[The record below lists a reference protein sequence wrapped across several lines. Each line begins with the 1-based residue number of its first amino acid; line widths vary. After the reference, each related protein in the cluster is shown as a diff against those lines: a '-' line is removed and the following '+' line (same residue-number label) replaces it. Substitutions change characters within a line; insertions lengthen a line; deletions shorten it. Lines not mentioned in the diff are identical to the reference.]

1 MIIKMNSMKNNKY
14 FNAITERLDFFSV
27 RVQHLGS
34 MNLHD
39 INIHAE
45 YFFMHFLNQ
54 LYGWNLVNQNDFTAN
69 APGVDLRYDGGQI
82 VVQVTSTVTREKVQY
97 SLNKLDA
104 TAFNGY
110 TFKFLSIGKDADN
123 LRNKIYTIP
132 ADIAFDPEKDILDI
146 KAIYSSIL
154 GISIDKQKAIYELT
168 LKYMSIDTPSEKRV
182 KGLSRII
189 QILSGDKY
197 LNTEN
202 QNYDKRE
209 FEIVDKIQKNK
220 LDELQEKILDL
231 SPYQLDVN
239 KVYDAFDVEGV
250 NKSRAVLHAIN
261 SVYLRLKNTR
271 QGQELFEAIA
281 EDIYIGMQ
289 DEPNLREY
297 NEEDIRY
304 YIDIIL
310 ADAFVRCKIFENP
323 KNIQ

>member
-1 MIIKMNSMKNNKY
+1 MKNNKY
-14 FNAITERLDFFSV
+14 FDAITERLDFFSV

-45 YFFMHFLNQ
+45 YFFMHFLNE
-54 LYGWNLVNQNDFTAN
+54 LYGWSLVNQNDFASNT
-69 APGVDLRYDGGQI
+69 PGVDLRYDGGQI
-82 VVQVTSTVTREKVQY
+82 VIQVTSTVTCEKVQH

-110 TFKFLSIGKDADN
+110 TFKFLSIAKDADN
-123 LRNKIYTIP
+123 LRNKIYTPP
-132 ADIAFDPEKDILDI
+132 AGIAFDPKKDILDI
-146 KAIYSSIL
+146 KKIYSDIV
-154 GISIDKQKAIYELT
+154 GMNIDKQKAIYELT
-168 LKYMSIDTPSEKRV
+168 LKYMSIDTPSERRV

-189 QILSGDKY
+189 QILSDDKY
-197 LNTEN
+197 LNTES

-209 FEIVDKIQKNK
+209 FEIIAKIQKNK
-220 LDELQEKILDL
+220 LDDLQEKILDL
-231 SPYQLDVN
+231 SLYQLDVS

-261 SVYLRLKNTR
+261 SVYLHLKKTC
-271 QGQELFEAIA
+271 QGQELFETIA
-281 EDIYIGMQ
+281 EDIYIGLQ
-289 DEPNLREY
+289 DEANLREY

-310 ADAFVRCKIFENP
+310 ADAFARCKIFKNP
-323 KNIQ
+323 KTIQ

>member
-1 MIIKMNSMKNNKY
+1 MKNNKY
-14 FNAITERLDFFSV
+14 FDAITERLDFFSV

-45 YFFMHFLNQ
+45 YFFMHFLNE
-54 LYGWNLVNQNDFTAN
+54 LYGWSLVNQNDFASNT
-69 APGVDLRYDGGQI
+69 PGVDLRYDGGQI
-82 VVQVTSTVTREKVQY
+82 VIQVTSTVTCEKAQH

-110 TFKFLSIGKDADN
+110 TFKFLSIAKDADN
-123 LRNKIYTIP
+123 LRNKIYTPP
-132 ADIAFDPEKDILDI
+132 AGIAFDPKKDILDI
-146 KAIYSSIL
+146 KKIYSDIV
-154 GISIDKQKAIYELT
+154 GMNIDKQKAIYELT
-168 LKYMSIDTPSEKRV
+168 LKYMSIDTPSERRV

-189 QILSGDKY
+189 QILSDDKY
-197 LNTEN
+197 LNTES

-209 FEIVDKIQKNK
+209 FEIIAKIQKNK
-220 LDELQEKILDL
+220 LDDLQEKILDL
-231 SPYQLDVN
+231 SLYQLDVS

-261 SVYLRLKNTR
+261 SVYLHLKKTC
-271 QGQELFEAIA
+271 QGQELFETIA
-281 EDIYIGMQ
+281 EDIYIGLQ
-289 DEPNLREY
+289 DEANLREY

-310 ADAFVRCKIFENP
+310 ADAFARCKIFKNP
-323 KNIQ
+323 KTIQ